1 MATPSTDVFEEAP
14 HELNEDPL
22 ISLEIIAEAI
32 DSIRDTHKR
41 PDDES
46 ISLHLA
52 KTGVLSD
59 IISARTV
66 SATLRHLEN
75 YGLIT
80 NKPTKKKRETP
91 ISLPKNRRMGHQ
103 LPKIMKTN

>member
-14 HELNEDPL
+14 HKLNEDPL

-32 DSIRDTHKR
+32 DNIRDTHKR
-41 PDDES
+41 PDNES
-46 ISLHLA
+46 ISSHLA

-66 SATLRHLEN
+66 STRLRHLEKH
-75 YGLIT
+75 GLIT
-80 NKPTKKKRETP
+80 NKPTKEGESYFVA
-91 ISLPKNRRMGHQ
+91 INRRMGRQ